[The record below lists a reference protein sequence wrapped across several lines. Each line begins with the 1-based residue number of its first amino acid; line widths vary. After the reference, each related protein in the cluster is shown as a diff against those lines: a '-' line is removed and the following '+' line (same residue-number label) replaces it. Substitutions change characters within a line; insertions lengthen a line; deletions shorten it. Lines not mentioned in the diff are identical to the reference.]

1 MKNICVFC
9 GSNPGVRPAYLES
22 ARALGRLL
30 LQRDLG
36 LVYGGGRVGLM
47 GEIAETVQ
55 AGGGRVVGVI
65 PRALLVREGGDP
77 ASTNLQI
84 VPSMHERKAIMAA
97 MSDGFVALP
106 GGFGTF
112 EELCEIVTWAQL
124 GLHAKPIGLLNVE
137 SYFDPMIAM
146 FDRAVAE
153 GFVAPVCRSL
163 VLQESGPERLLDR
176 MSAYVPPPVE
186 RWIDPDE
193 S

>member
-9 GSNPGVRPAYLES
+9 GSNPGGRPAYVES
-22 ARALGRLL
+22 ARSLGRVL
-30 LQRDLG
+30 LQRDMG
-36 LVYGGGRVGLM
+36 LIYGGGRVGLM

-77 ASTNLQI
+77 ASTNLKI
-84 VPSMHERKAIMAA
+84 VPSMHERKAIMAE

-106 GGFGTF
+106 GGVGTF
-112 EELCEIVTWAQL
+112 EELCEIVTWGQL
-124 GLHAKPIGLLNVE
+124 GLHVKPIGVLNVE
-137 SYFDPMIAM
+137 SYFDPIIAM
-146 FDRAVAE
+146 FDHAVAE
-153 GFVAPVCRSL
+153 GFVHPMCRSL
-163 VLQESGPERLLDR
+163 VLQDSDPERLLDR
-176 MSAYVPPPVE
+176 MSAYVAPPVE